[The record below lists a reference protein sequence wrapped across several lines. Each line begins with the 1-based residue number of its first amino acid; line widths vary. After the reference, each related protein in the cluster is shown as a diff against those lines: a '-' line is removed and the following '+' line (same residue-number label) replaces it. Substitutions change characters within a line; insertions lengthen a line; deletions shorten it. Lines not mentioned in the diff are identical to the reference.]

1 MKANYLVCY
10 DIRDVKRLSRVFR
23 FMKQRGVHI
32 QYSVFY
38 CRLTWEE
45 LIKLRGKLRDL
56 INEKMDDIRIYPLP
70 SDLKVVVMG
79 RGDRVPEGVNIF
91 LQ

>member
-1 MKANYLVCY
+1 MKANYLLCY

-23 FMKQRGVHI
+23 FMKQRCVHI

>member
-45 LIKLRGKLRDL
+45 LIKLKEKLRDL